1 MLFYCYYSLVWFF
14 TILCCRVCELVQL
27 VVDQFLTQSL
37 KQLELKPS
45 PKSQFFDKLCYQFS
59 SCSLQ
64 TEISYAFCVLLS
76 HILDFVAIENILP
89 NLLLTNPSM
98 LWHLHQVNK
107 EWSIGVR
114 KTTSWN
120 VFAIIKINNYWEMI
134 S

>member
-1 MLFYCYYSLVWFF
+1 MWSF

-27 VVDQFLTQSL
+27 VVDQFLTQSF
-37 KQLELKPS
+37 KQLKLKPS

-76 HILDFVAIENILP
+76 HILDFVAIEHILP
-89 NLLLTNPSM
+89 HLLTNPSM
-98 LWHLHQVNK
+98 LWHLHQVSK

-120 VFAIIKINNYWEMI
+120 VLTIVKTNNYWEMI
-134 S
+134 SRKGLYTSFF